1 MGIEGVFVLKRCT
14 MDEKEI
20 EIGGCITVPKEISA
34 DAVIDAFMHWVESNG
49 WYFGGG
55 FRELSPE
62 ESGYAD
68 PNFGKGR
75 EHNAE

>member
-1 MGIEGVFVLKRCT
+1 MGIEGLFVLKRRT

-20 EIGGCITVPKEISA
+20 EIGGCITVPNEISA
-34 DAVIDAFMHWVESNG
+34 DAVIDAFLHWVESNG

>member
-1 MGIEGVFVLKRCT
+1 

-20 EIGGCITVPKEISA
+20 EIGGCITVPKETDA
-34 DAVIDAFMHWVESNG
+34 DAVIDAFLHWVESNG

-55 FRELSPE
+55 FRELPPE

-68 PNFGKGR
+68 LNFGKGR

>member
-1 MGIEGVFVLKRCT
+1 

-20 EIGGCITVPKEISA
+20 EIGGCITVPKEIEA
-34 DAVIDAFMHWVESNG
+34 DTVIDAFIHWVESNG
-49 WYFGGG
+49 WFFGGG
-55 FRELSPE
+55 FRELPPE

-68 PNFGKGR
+68 LNFGKGR

>member
-1 MGIEGVFVLKRCT
+1 

-20 EIGGCITVPKEISA
+20 EIGGCITVPKEIEA
-34 DAVIDAFMHWVESNG
+34 DTVIDAFIHWVESNG
-49 WYFGGG
+49 WFFGGG
-55 FRELSPE
+55 FRELSLE

-68 PNFGKGR
+68 SNFGKGR